1 MAKIAYIRTIEDKLL
16 DPYYRTMD
24 DYCYTLNEDLSK
36 KKDKTYTKKLGHF
49 TKFNTALEKIALH
62 KTNKEDY
69 KSIKEYIET
78 YKEIKN
84 TFIQNF

>member
-1 MAKIAYIRTIEDKLL
+1 MPKNTYIKTIEDEVIE
-16 DPYYRTMD
+16 PYFITMD
-24 DYCYTLNEDLSK
+24 DYCYTVLQDLSK
-36 KKDKTYTKKLGHF
+36 DKDRSYTKKLGHF
-49 TKFNTALEKIALH
+49 KGFNNALERIALH

>member
-1 MAKIAYIRTIEDKLL
+1 MPKNPYIKTIEDEVIE
-16 DPYYRTMD
+16 PYFITMD
-24 DYCYTLNEDLSK
+24 DYCYTVLQDLSK
-36 KKDKTYTKKLGHF
+36 TKDRSYTKKLGHF

>member
-1 MAKIAYIRTIEDKLL
+1 MPKNTYIKTIEDEVIE
-16 DPYYRTMD
+16 PYFITMD
-24 DYCYTLNEDLSK
+24 DYCYTVLQDLSK
-36 KKDKTYTKKLGHF
+36 TKDRSYTKKLGHF
-49 TKFNTALEKIALH
+49 KIFNNALERIALH